1 MFEVEN
7 LKKIKYYINTI
18 FVKKKKKLKQHISM

>member
-18 FVKKKKKLKQHISM
+18 FVKKKKLKQHISM